1 MMRDHVCV
9 GSKAVKSDVWWE
21 RDGYGIPLALVCK
34 DCRAEKMSHYRSDI
48 QERYETDEQIESE
61 EEIRD
66 TDGAW
71 EDDCYSRDLEW

>member
-9 GSKAVKSDVWWE
+9 GSKAVQINVSEVWWE
-21 RDGYGIPLALVCK
+21 KDGYGIPLALVCK
-34 DCRAEKMSHYRSDI
+34 DCAKEKMAQFRFDVKDRYQTDDDI
-48 QERYETDEQIESE
+48 G
-61 EEIRD
+61 D